1 MHVALLFGSLII
13 LLAIGVPIG
22 LALILPG
29 MLVILSGGISTSL
42 PSLVGCLYSGAGSFT
57 MLAIPFFMISGTIMD
72 VGGLSKRLVRLANSL
87 IGNVTGSLGMVTVLA
102 CMFFGAVSGSAP
114 ATCAAIGTIMIPQM
128 IRAGYNKYYAAGLVA
143 CAGGLGIIV
152 PPSYPMVIYSVTNN
166 TSIGDMFIAGIL
178 PACLIGAILMLFNYF
193 IAKKNGWKGTQ
204 KFSIKEFF
212 AALWD
217 AKWAILMPAIILGG
231 IYSGIFT
238 ATEAAVVATVY
249 GLIVGCFVYKAFTL
263 KSLWKVF
270 QDNMTFNGGLM
281 LTVAPATALGTVFAY
296 MNVTTAITNF
306 FASISTNYYVI
317 MAIIYVILFIIGM
330 FIQTTPAIVIFSP
343 VLLAVGAQVGLNPL
357 HFGIVMVVALAI
369 AFVTPPVAANLF
381 VASSLTGLSME
392 KVVKAS
398 LPFLLGLIISLVI
411 IGFVP
416 EISTF
421 LPDLLSTFK
430 G

>member
-1 MHVALLFGSLII
+1 MHVAILFGSLAI
-13 LLAIGVPIG
+13 LMMIGVPIG
-22 LALILPG
+22 LCLIIPC
-29 MLVILSGGISTSL
+29 MLVILSGGVSTSMASIL
-42 PSLVGCLYSGAGSFT
+42 QCLYSGAGSFT

-72 VGGLSKRLVRLANSL
+72 VGGLSKRLVRLANS
-87 IGNVTGSLGMVTVLA
+87 IVGNVTGSLGMVTVLA

-114 ATCAAIGTIMIPQM
+114 ATCAAIGAIMIPEM

-152 PPSYPMVIYSVTNN
+152 PPSYPMVIYAVTNN
-166 TSIGDMFIAGIL
+166 ESIGDLFMAGFI
-178 PACLIGAILMLFNYF
+178 PALLIGVILMLFNYF
-193 IAKKNGWKGTQ
+193 ISKKNGWKGTQ
-204 KFSIKEFF
+204 KFSMKEFLS
-212 AALWD
+212 ALWD
-217 AKWAILMPAIILGG
+217 AKWAILMPVIILGG

-249 GLIVGCFVYKAFTL
+249 GLFVGCFIYKAFTL
-263 KSLWKVF
+263 KSLWKIF
-270 QDNMTFNGGLM
+270 ADNMTFNGGLM

-296 MNVTTAITNF
+296 MNVTTAISEF

-317 MAIIYVILFIIGM
+317 MSIIYVILFIIGM

-381 VASSLTGLSME
+381 VASSLTGLSMD
-392 KVVKAS
+392 KIVKAA

-421 LPDLLSTFK
+421 LPDLLNSLK
-430 G
+430 A

>member
-1 MHVALLFGSLII
+1 MAVAVLFSSLFG
-13 LLAIGVPIG
+13 LLLIGVPIG
-22 LALILPG
+22 LCLIIPCLI
-29 MLVILSGGISTSL
+29 MVAISPVTT
-42 PSLVGCLYSGAGSFT
+42 PNFIVQTLYSGTASFT

-72 VGGLSKRLVRLANSL
+72 VGGLSKRLVRLANSV

-114 ATCAAIGTIMIPQM
+114 ATTAAIGTIMIPQM
-128 IRAGYNKYYAAGLVA
+128 IRAGYDKYYATGLVV

-166 TSIGDMFIAGIL
+166 TSIGDMFIAGIG
-178 PACLIGAILMLFNYF
+178 PALVVGAILMIFNY
-193 IAKKNGWKGTQ
+193 IYCKKHGYKGSQ
-204 KFSIKEFF
+204 KFSFKEFI

-217 AKWAILMPAIILGG
+217 AKWAVLMPVIILGG

-249 GLIVGCFVYKAFTL
+249 GLFVGIVVYKAFTI

-270 QDNMTFNGGLM
+270 KDNMVFNGGLM
-281 LTVAPATALGTVFAY
+281 LTVAPATALGTIFAY
-296 MNVTTAITNF
+296 MRVTD
-306 FASISTNYYVI
+306 SISAMFLSVSTNR
-317 MAIIYVILFIIGM
+317 YVILLIIYAILFLIGM
-330 FIQTTPAIVIFSP
+330 FVQTTPAIVIFSP
-343 VLLAVGAQVGLNPL
+343 VLLAVAMQVGVSPL
-357 HFGIVMVVALAI
+357 HFGIIMTIALAI

-381 VASSLTGLSME
+381 VGASLTGLSMD
-392 KVVKAS
+392 KITRAA
-398 LPFLLGLIISLVI
+398 LPFLFGLILSLII

-416 EISTF
+416 EISVW
-421 LPDLLSTFK
+421 LPGVLK